1 MNERRSKCMQTHVN
15 IQQRGGRPS
24 GKDCVILLVVCQL
37 IVSFLVSVLIGRVRK
52 SRCVREKCSPS
63 YLFSGGHASSRRPYC
78 GPLVVKPTRT
88 ARPSVPAADSGRST
102 RPSPRLPVNPT
113 GCKMRKEKL
122 NKRAYPYCC
131 VSEAVL
137 LFQP

>member
-63 YLFSGGHASSRRPYC
+63 YLFSGGHASC
-78 GPLVVKPTRT
+78 I
-88 ARPSVPAADSGRST
+88 
-102 RPSPRLPVNPT
+102 
-113 GCKMRKEKL
+113 EK
-122 NKRAYPYCC
+122 
-131 VSEAVL
+131 EAVL
-137 LFQP
+137 RPVGSETNKNRPPVSPRGRFRAFNSTIPASPGEPHGL